1 MKINAITIEN
11 YKSIKKIDDLKFT
24 NINILLGSNG
34 AGKSNFISFFKMLN
48 MMIQERLQDYIKEQ
62 NGADNILHFGLKY
75 SDEISA
81 KINFQNNSYRFIL
94 KPTQGDTLYFS
105 EEATPY
111 VGENIIG
118 RSNYE
123 TQLFNTKGSKL
134 RGEGYKGIS
143 DYVIDAMQ
151 SWRVYHFHDTSST
164 AKVKGINTISSSV
177 NKQLLPNAE
186 NLSAFLYYLKLKF
199 PDSFFMIEETIK
211 LIAPYFDR
219 FILEPDIFDED
230 KIRLEWL
237 EIGNEK
243 VFNAHHLS
251 DGTLR
256 MICLTTLLLQP
267 NAPDTIII
275 DEPELG
281 LHPYAI
287 TVLASLMKSFAI
299 DKQLII
305 STQSVTLI
313 NHFNGDDIIVT
324 DKINSASVFKRLD
337 KDELNEWINDYSLGE
352 IWEKNLIGGRP

>member
-1 MKINAITIEN
+1 MKIDAITIKN
-11 YKSIKKIDDLKFT
+11 YKSIKEIENLKLT
-24 NINILLGSNG
+24 NLNILIGSNG

-48 MMIQERLQDYIKEQ
+48 MIIEKKLREYSKTI
-62 NGADNILHFGLKY
+62 GADNLLHFGIKTSSEIFGQVDFGINKY
-75 SDEISA
+75 SFKLKSKDDDSLFFITEKTHYLSPKYGGETVGTIGQSNDETKLFECS
-81 KINFQNNSYRFIL
+81 
-94 KPTQGDTLYFS
+94 TVC
-105 EEATPY
+105 EY
-111 VGENIIG
+111 VRNA
-118 RSNYE
+118 
-123 TQLFNTKGSKL
+123 LL
-134 RGEGYKGIS
+134 
-143 DYVIDAMQ
+143 

-164 AKVKGINTISSSV
+164 AKVKGSCTISSSV

-230 KIRLEWL
+230 KIRLEWQ
-237 EIGNEK
+237 EVGNEK
-243 VFNAHHLS
+243 LFTAHHLS

-256 MICLTTLLLQP
+256 MICLITLLLQP

-287 TVLASLMKSFAI
+287 TVLASLMKSFAT
-299 DKQLII
+299 DKQLIV

-313 NHFNGDDIIVT
+313 NHFTPKDIIVT
-324 DKINSASVFKRLD
+324 DKENGASNFRRLEV
-337 KDELNEWINDYSLGE
+337 DELQDWIEDYSLGE
-352 IWEKNLIGGRP
+352 IWEKNIIGGTP